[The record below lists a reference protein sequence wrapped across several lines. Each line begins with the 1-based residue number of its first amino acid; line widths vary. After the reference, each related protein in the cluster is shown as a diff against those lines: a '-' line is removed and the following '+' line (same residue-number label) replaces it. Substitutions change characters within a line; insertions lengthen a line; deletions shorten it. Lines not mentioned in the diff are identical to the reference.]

1 MRGVVGNRHA
11 QELLERAVLAD
22 EVRHAYLLTG
32 PESVGKTTLALAFAT
47 LLLCQGRAPDSV
59 EACGECQACRKIAH
73 GAYPD
78 LEVVKRAKDKTII
91 DVDTIREINRMAN
104 LAPSEGRWRIFIIP
118 EADVLLP
125 LSRPHAT
132 NALLK
137 TLEEPPPG
145 VVILLATASPENM
158 LTTVISRC
166 QRIPMQPIAPNE
178 IAQALERQWGAAPAE
193 AQALAALANGRP
205 GWAVAARQHP
215 ERLAQRAELLAQLV
229 GLTAATRDERIKRA
243 ATLASDTETARQSL
257 DLWMLWWRDVTLA
270 ANGAQARATTGEAR
284 NQAERQGRA
293 LGPSRAQAF
302 MQELLSAQ
310 VALEQ
315 AGNPRLTF
323 ENALLALPTLR

>member
-32 PESVGKTTLALAFAT
+32 PESIGKTTLALAFAT
-47 LLLCQGRAPDSV
+47 LLLCQGRAPESV
-59 EACGECQACRKIAH
+59 EACGQCQACRKIAH

-78 LEVVKRAKDKTII
+78 LEIVKRAKDKTVIGVDII
-91 DVDTIREINRMAN
+91 LEVNRMAN

-118 EADVLLP
+118 EADVMLP
-125 LSRPHAT
+125 MSRPHAT

-145 VVILLATASPENM
+145 VVMLLATASPENM

-166 QRIPMQPIAPNE
+166 QLIPMQPLGPAE
-178 IAQALERQWGAAPAE
+178 IAGALERQWEVAPTE
-193 AQALAALANGRP
+193 AQALAALANGRL

-215 ERLAQRAELLAQLV
+215 ERLEQRAELLAQLV

-257 DLWMLWWRDVTLA
+257 DLWLLWWRDVTLA

-293 LGPSRAQAF
+293 LGPARAQAF
-302 MQELLSAQ
+302 MHELLSAQ